1 MRAYRFFL
9 PSPSSIRQERSAFLF
24 REKGSAKL
32 RSHEPPRAS
41 LSIFPPHVTLRFG
54 ILKRQK
60 MSHQDQFNVEK
71 AATTAF
77 CSVSYLPC
85 EQESGL
91 SWWRAVWS
99 SFWFCPLVLSG
110 ADPFLGAAGR
120 GPSSPS
126 LWSVWLKKPVGG
138 SSTRQCCCHLTRSDR
153 PNRTRVRRK
162 KKQEWWY
169 LPREAVAWGLR
180 FRFDTFWAE
189 PRHQTPLS
197 HEGRSSSS
205 WQCWQTNRNIHFVR
219 HQSALICQ
227 SRVYSNGP
235 CFMTALSWPTVLD
248 VASRFSPDIQ
258 M

>member
-9 PSPSSIRQERSAFLF
+9 PSSSSIRQERSALLF
-24 REKGSAKL
+24 REKRSAKL
-32 RSHEPPRAS
+32 RSHEPPRES
-41 LSIFPPHVTLRFG
+41 VIIFPPHVTLRFG
-54 ILKRQK
+54 FLKRHK

-71 AATTAF
+71 AATTTF

-85 EQESGL
+85 DQESGL

-153 PNRTRVRRK
+153 PNRTRVRREK
-162 KKQEWWY
+162 TGMMILASWSRRLRSTISFRY
-169 LPREAVAWGLR
+169 LLSRAPSSDTSVTWGSFFIFLAVLA
-180 FRFDTFWAE
+180 
-189 PRHQTPLS
+189 
-197 HEGRSSSS
+197 
-205 WQCWQTNRNIHFVR
+205 N
-219 HQSALICQ
+219 
-227 SRVYSNGP
+227 
-235 CFMTALSWPTVLD
+235 
-248 VASRFSPDIQ
+248 
-258 M
+258 